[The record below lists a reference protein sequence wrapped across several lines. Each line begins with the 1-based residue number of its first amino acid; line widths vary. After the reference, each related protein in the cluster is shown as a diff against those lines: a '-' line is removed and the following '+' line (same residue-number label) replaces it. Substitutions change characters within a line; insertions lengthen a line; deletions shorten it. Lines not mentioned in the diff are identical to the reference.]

1 MKQTLH
7 LKVSQQLSLTP
18 QLQQSIRLLQLS
30 TYELNEEI
38 ERIVQENPMLEL
50 GGDSGN
56 DLDARAED
64 QVDSVSLGLSDAER
78 ESETAVPSVESVS
91 AVEID
96 RDHISDD
103 FQAYDLYR
111 GGRENSD
118 EDNDGIPLAA
128 NPLNLREHLNLQ
140 ISLCQITER
149 EKRIVGLLIDS
160 LNEDGYL
167 KQDLSELIDLL
178 PHELEIGMNNL
189 QAALSHLQ
197 LLDPSGVGARDL
209 KECLAIQLR
218 ALPEDTPCRDQALL
232 LVNDHLDR
240 LASHDFAQIK
250 KLLGC
255 DDDKMRSI
263 HSLIVSLDPKPGAIF
278 SGSAARY
285 IVPDVVV
292 TKFNGEWG
300 AILNPEAMPRLSINR
315 LYAELLRGN
324 RDDSARRLAGQLN
337 EAKWLIKNIHQRAN
351 TILRVSNAIVDRQ
364 RQFFEHGEIAMRPM
378 VLREIAEI
386 LELHESTVSRVTAQ
400 KFMRTPRGIF
410 ELRYFFGSH
419 VATDSGGACSATAI
433 RALIKQLVQ
442 QENTKKPLSDS
453 KISEILEKQG
463 IVVARR
469 TVAKY
474 RELMQIPPAN
484 LRKSF

>member
-1 MKQTLH
+1 MKQTLQ

-30 TYELNEEI
+30 THELNQEI

-50 GGDSGN
+50 GDSGN
-56 DLDARAED
+56 DWDVRAED
-64 QVDSVSLGLSDAER
+64 QVVPVSTGLPDSEK
-78 ESETAVPSVESVS
+78 EPVS
-91 AVEID
+91 AAPEIENVGSVEID
-96 RDHISDD
+96 QNRVSDD
-103 FQAYDLYR
+103 FQAYDSYR
-111 GGRENSD
+111 GGRENSE

-128 NPLNLREHLNLQ
+128 NPLSLREHLNLQ
-140 ISLCQITER
+140 ISLSQATER
-149 EKRIVGLLIDS
+149 EKKIVGLLIDS
-160 LNEDGYL
+160 LDENGYF
-167 KQDLSELIDLL
+167 KQDLNELIDLL
-178 PHELEIGMNNL
+178 PQELEIGASNL
-189 QAALSHLQ
+189 QAALAHLQ
-197 LLDPSGVGARDL
+197 LLDPPGVGARDL

-218 ALPEDTPCRDQALL
+218 ALPEDTPYRDQALM
-232 LVNDHLDR
+232 LVNDHLDK
-240 LASHDFAQIK
+240 LASHDFVQIK

-263 HSLIVSLDPKPGAIF
+263 HSLIVSLDPKPGAVF
-278 SGSAARY
+278 SGSTARY

-292 TKFNGEWG
+292 TKIKGVWVAN
-300 AILNPEAMPRLSINR
+300 LNPEAMPRLSINR
-315 LYAELLRGN
+315 LYADILRGN
-324 RDDSARRLAGQLN
+324 RDDSARRLSDQLN

-351 TILRVSNAIVDRQ
+351 TILRVSSAIVGRQ
-364 RQFFEHGEIAMRPM
+364 RQFFEHGEIAMRPL
-378 VLREIAEI
+378 VLREIADI

-442 QENTKKPLSDS
+442 EENIKKPLSDS
-453 KISEILEKQG
+453 KISELLEKQG

>member
-1 MKQTLH
+1 MKQTLQ

-30 TYELNEEI
+30 TNELNEEI
-38 ERIVQENPMLEL
+38 ERIAQENPMLEL
-50 GGDSGN
+50 GDGLN
-56 DLDARAED
+56 NWDARTNDPEEP
-64 QVDSVSLGLSDAER
+64 DSSGVSDTEVKT
-78 ESETAVPSVESVS
+78 EPTALSVENDS
-91 AVEID
+91 AVEIEQG
-96 RDHISDD
+96 RVSDD
-103 FQAYDLYR
+103 FQTYDFYH
-111 GGRENSD
+111 GGRESND
-118 EDNDGIPLAA
+118 EDNDDIPVAA

-140 ISLCQITER
+140 ISLSQITER
-149 EKRIVGLLIDS
+149 EKKIVGLLIDS
-160 LNEDGYL
+160 LDDDGYL
-167 KQDLSELIDLL
+167 KQDLSELIALL
-178 PHELEIGMNNL
+178 PLELNIGLDNL
-189 QAALSHLQ
+189 QTALARLQ
-197 LLDPSGVGARDL
+197 LLDPLGVGARDL

-218 ALPEDTPCRDQALL
+218 ALPADTPCRDQALL
-232 LVNDHLDR
+232 LVSNHLDK

-250 KLLGC
+250 KILGC
-255 DDDKMRSI
+255 DDDKMRSV
-263 HSLIVSLDPKPGAIF
+263 HSLIVSLNPKPGAVF

-292 TKFNGEWG
+292 TKMNGAW
-300 AILNPEAMPRLSINR
+300 AANLNPEAMPRLSINR
-315 LYAELLRGN
+315 LYADILRGN

-351 TILRVSNAIVDRQ
+351 TILRVSNAIVERQ
-364 RQFFEHGEIAMRPM
+364 RQFFEHGEVAMRPL

-442 QENTKKPLSDS
+442 EENIKKPLSDS
-453 KISEILEKQG
+453 KISQLLEKQG

-474 RELMQIPPAN
+474 RELLQIPPAN

>member
-1 MKQTLH
+1 MKQTLQ

-30 TYELNEEI
+30 THELNEEI
-38 ERIVQENPMLEL
+38 ERIAQENPMLEIAD
-50 GGDSGN
+50 GNNNWEARTEDPVGPISSG
-56 DLDARAED
+56 
-64 QVDSVSLGLSDAER
+64 VSDTEMA
-78 ESETAVPSVESVS
+78 SEPAAPSIENHS
-91 AVEID
+91 AAEID
-96 RDHISDD
+96 QNRMPDD
-103 FQAYDLYR
+103 FQAYDFYH
-111 GGRENSD
+111 GGRESND
-118 EDNDGIPLAA
+118 EDNDGIPVAA

-140 ISLCQITER
+140 IGLSQITER
-149 EKRIVGLLIDS
+149 EKKIVGLLIDS
-160 LNEDGYL
+160 LDDDGYL
-167 KQDLSELIDLL
+167 KQDLSELIALL
-178 PHELEIGMNNL
+178 PLELEIGMDHL
-189 QAALSHLQ
+189 QTALAHLQ

-209 KECLAIQLR
+209 KECLEIQLR
-218 ALPEDTPCRDQALL
+218 ALPEDTPYRDQALL
-232 LVNDHLDR
+232 LVSNHLDK
-240 LASHDFAQIK
+240 LASHDFVQIK
-250 KLLGC
+250 KILGC
-255 DDDKMRSI
+255 DDEKMRAI
-263 HSLIVSLDPKPGAIF
+263 HSLIVSLNPKPGAVF

-292 TKFNGEWG
+292 TKVNGAWT
-300 AILNPEAMPRLSINR
+300 ANLNPEAMPRLSINR
-315 LYAELLRGN
+315 LYADILRGN

-351 TILRVSNAIVDRQ
+351 TILRVSSAIVERQ
-364 RQFFEHGEIAMRPM
+364 RQFFEHGEVAMRPM

-442 QENTKKPLSDS
+442 EENIKKPLSDS
-453 KISEILEKQG
+453 KISQLLEKQG

>member
-1 MKQTLH
+1 MKQTLQ

-30 TYELNEEI
+30 THELNQEI

-50 GGDSGN
+50 GDSSN
-56 DLDARAED
+56 DWDACAED
-64 QVDSVSLGLSDAER
+64 QVGPVSTGLPDSEK
-78 ESETAVPSVESVS
+78 ESVS
-91 AVEID
+91 VAPVIENAGAVEID
-96 RDHISDD
+96 QNRVSDD
-103 FQAYDLYR
+103 FQAYDSYR
-111 GGRENSD
+111 GGRNSE

-128 NPLNLREHLNLQ
+128 NPLSLREHLNLQ
-140 ISLCQITER
+140 ISLSQATER
-149 EKRIVGLLIDS
+149 EKKIVGLLIDS
-160 LNEDGYL
+160 LDENGYF
-167 KQDLSELIDLL
+167 KQDLNELIELL
-178 PHELEIGMNNL
+178 PPELEIGANNL
-189 QAALSHLQ
+189 QAALAHLQ
-197 LLDPSGVGARDL
+197 LLDPPGVGARDL

-218 ALPEDTPCRDQALL
+218 ALPEDTPHRDQALM
-232 LVNDHLDR
+232 LVNDHLDK
-240 LASHDFAQIK
+240 LASHDFVQIK

-263 HSLIVSLDPKPGAIF
+263 HSLIVSLDPKPGAVF
-278 SGSAARY
+278 SGSTARY

-292 TKFNGEWG
+292 TKIKGVWVAN
-300 AILNPEAMPRLSINR
+300 LNPEAMPRLSINR
-315 LYAELLRGN
+315 LYADILRGN
-324 RDDSARRLAGQLN
+324 RDESARRLSDQLN

-351 TILRVSNAIVDRQ
+351 TILRVSSAIVGRQ
-364 RQFFEHGEIAMRPM
+364 RQFFEHGEIAMRPL
-378 VLREIAEI
+378 VLREIADI

-442 QENTKKPLSDS
+442 EENIKKPLSDS
-453 KISEILEKQG
+453 KISELLEKQG

>member
-1 MKQTLH
+1 MKQTLQ

-30 TYELNEEI
+30 THELNQEI
-38 ERIVQENPMLEL
+38 ERIAQENPMLEL
-50 GGDSGN
+50 GDSSNDWDVRAGN
-56 DLDARAED
+56 
-64 QVDSVSLGLSDAER
+64 QVEPVTSGLSDAEK
-78 ESETAVPSVESVS
+78 ESTSAATDVENDG

-96 RDHISDD
+96 RNRASDD
-103 FQAYDLYR
+103 FQAYDAYR
-111 GGRENSD
+111 GGRENSN
-118 EDNDGIPLAA
+118 EDNEGIPLAA

-140 ISLCQITER
+140 ISLSQITER
-149 EKRIVGLLIDS
+149 EKKIVGLLIDS
-160 LNEDGYL
+160 LDDNGYL
-167 KQDLSELIDLL
+167 KQDLNELIDLL
-178 PHELEIGMNNL
+178 PLELEIGMNNL
-189 QAALSHLQ
+189 QAALAHLQ
-197 LLDPSGVGARDL
+197 LLDPPGVGARDL

-218 ALPEDTPCRDQALL
+218 ALPEDTPYREQALL

-240 LASHDFAQIK
+240 LASHEFVQIK

-263 HSLIVSLDPKPGAIF
+263 HSLIVSLNPKPGAVF
-278 SGSAARY
+278 NGATARY

-292 TKFNGEWG
+292 TKSSGMWVAN
-300 AILNPEAMPRLSINR
+300 LNSEAMPRLSINR
-315 LYAELLRGN
+315 LYADILRGN
-324 RDDSARRLAGQLN
+324 RDDSARRLSGQLN

-351 TILRVSNAIVDRQ
+351 TILRVSSAIVERQ
-364 RQFFEHGEIAMRPM
+364 RQFFEHGEIAMRPL

-442 QENTKKPLSDS
+442 GENIKKPLSDS
-453 KISEILEKQG
+453 KISELLEKQG

>member
-1 MKQTLH
+1 MKQTLQ

-30 TYELNEEI
+30 TNELNEEI
-38 ERIVQENPMLEL
+38 ERIAQENPMLEL
-50 GGDSGN
+50 GDGLN
-56 DLDARAED
+56 NWDARTNDPEEP
-64 QVDSVSLGLSDAER
+64 DSSGVSDTEVKT
-78 ESETAVPSVESVS
+78 EPTALSVENDS
-91 AVEID
+91 AVEIEQG
-96 RDHISDD
+96 RVSDD
-103 FQAYDLYR
+103 FQTYDFYH
-111 GGRENSD
+111 GGRESND
-118 EDNDGIPLAA
+118 EDNDDIPVAA

-140 ISLCQITER
+140 ISLSQITER
-149 EKRIVGLLIDS
+149 EKKIVGLLIDS
-160 LNEDGYL
+160 LDDDGYL
-167 KQDLSELIDLL
+167 KQDLSELIALL
-178 PHELEIGMNNL
+178 PLELNIGLDNL
-189 QAALSHLQ
+189 QTALARLQ
-197 LLDPSGVGARDL
+197 LLDPLGVGARDL

-218 ALPEDTPCRDQALL
+218 ALPADTPCRDQALL
-232 LVNDHLDR
+232 LVSNHLDK

-250 KLLGC
+250 KILGC
-255 DDDKMRSI
+255 DDDKMRSV
-263 HSLIVSLDPKPGAIF
+263 HSLIVSLNPKPGAVF

-292 TKFNGEWG
+292 TKMNGAW
-300 AILNPEAMPRLSINR
+300 AANLNPEAMPRLSINR
-315 LYAELLRGN
+315 LYADILRGN

-351 TILRVSNAIVDRQ
+351 TILRVSNAIVERQ
-364 RQFFEHGEIAMRPM
+364 RQFFEHGEVAMRPL
-378 VLREIAEI
+378 VLREFAEI

-442 QENTKKPLSDS
+442 EENIKKPLSDS
-453 KISEILEKQG
+453 KISQLLEKQG

-474 RELMQIPPAN
+474 RELLQIPPAN

>member
-1 MKQTLH
+1 MKQTLQ
-7 LKVSQQLSLTP
+7 LKLSQQLSLTP

-30 TYELNEEI
+30 THELSQEI

-50 GGDSGN
+50 GDSNN
-56 DLDARAED
+56 DWDAQADD
-64 QVDSVSLGLSDAER
+64 QVEPVSPGLSDSEK
-78 ESETAVPSVESVS
+78 ESASAVPTVENVG
-91 AVEID
+91 AVEKD
-96 RDHISDD
+96 QNRVSDD
-103 FQAYDLYR
+103 YQAYDSYR

-128 NPLNLREHLNLQ
+128 NPLSLREHLNLQ
-140 ISLCQITER
+140 ISLSQATER
-149 EKRIVGLLIDS
+149 EKKIVGLLIDS
-160 LNEDGYL
+160 LDDNGYL
-167 KQDLSELIDLL
+167 KQDLNELIDLL
-178 PHELEIGMNNL
+178 PLELEIGMNNL
-189 QAALSHLQ
+189 QAALAHLQ
-197 LLDPSGVGARDL
+197 LLDPPGVGARDL

-218 ALPEDTPCRDQALL
+218 ALPEDTPYRDQALM
-232 LVNDHLDR
+232 LVNDYLDR
-240 LASHDFAQIK
+240 LASHDFVQIK

-263 HSLIVSLDPKPGAIF
+263 HSLIVSLDPKPGAVF

-292 TKFNGEWG
+292 TKIKG
-300 AILNPEAMPRLSINR
+300 AWVANLNPEAMPRLSINR
-315 LYAELLRGN
+315 LYADILRGN
-324 RDDSARRLAGQLN
+324 RDDSARRLSGQLN

-351 TILRVSNAIVDRQ
+351 TILRVSNAIVRRQ
-364 RQFFEHGEIAMRPM
+364 RQFFEHGEIAMRPL

-442 QENTKKPLSDS
+442 EENIKKPLSDS
-453 KISEILEKQG
+453 KISELLEKQG

>member
-1 MKQTLH
+1 MKQTLQ

-30 TYELNEEI
+30 TNELNEEI
-38 ERIVQENPMLEL
+38 ERIAQENPMLEL
-50 GGDSGN
+50 GDGN
-56 DLDARAED
+56 NNWDARTEDSEEPDSSSMSDTEMKPEQASPSFENHSAEE
-64 QVDSVSLGLSDAER
+64 VE
-78 ESETAVPSVESVS
+78 PSR
-91 AVEID
+91 IP
-96 RDHISDD
+96 DD
-103 FQAYDLYR
+103 FQAYDFYH
-111 GGRENSD
+111 GGRESND
-118 EDNDGIPLAA
+118 EDNDDIPIAA

-149 EKRIVGLLIDS
+149 EKKIVGLLIDS
-160 LNEDGYL
+160 LDDDGYL
-167 KQDLSELIDLL
+167 KQDLSELIALL
-178 PHELEIGMNNL
+178 PLELEIGMDNL
-189 QAALSHLQ
+189 QTALARLQ

-218 ALPEDTPCRDQALL
+218 ALPEETPYRDQALL
-232 LVNDHLDR
+232 LVNNHLEK

-250 KLLGC
+250 KILGC
-255 DDDKMRSI
+255 DDDKMRAI
-263 HSLIVSLDPKPGAIF
+263 HSLIVSLDPKPGAVF

-292 TKFNGEWG
+292 TKINGAW
-300 AILNPEAMPRLSINR
+300 AAHLNPEAMPRLSINR
-315 LYAELLRGN
+315 LYADILRGN
-324 RDDSARRLAGQLN
+324 RDESARRLAGQLN

-351 TILRVSNAIVDRQ
+351 TILRVSNAIVERQ
-364 RQFFEHGEIAMRPM
+364 RQFFEHGEVAMRPL

-442 QENTKKPLSDS
+442 EENIKKPLSDS
-453 KISEILEKQG
+453 KISQLLEKQG